1 MPELPEVETIKQDLE
16 KKIAG
21 RTVNRVD
28 VHLLRMIRKHDSAE
42 EFKQAVE
49 GRSIK
54 SMERRGKFL
63 LFHLES
69 ENTMVLHLGMT
80 GQLLLRS
87 SQSPLKVDKHT
98 HLVFHFNDSNMLLFR
113 DVRQFGQVFLA
124 RTSALEKQLGLGPE
138 PLSPDFREKD
148 LVSVLNRTTKVKQLL
163 MDQKRIAGIG
173 NIYADEALFEAG
185 IHPLRPANSLTP
197 QETQRLFP
205 ALQRILREAIE
216 LRGTSIADYVDT
228 SGRRG
233 EMQNRHRVYRRTG
246 GPCQRCGEKIRKI
259 KMGGRSTHFCP
270 QCQRLSLLP
279 SSCSYSQS
287 CELRL
292 A

>member
-16 KKIAG
+16 KKIVG
-21 RTVNRVD
+21 RTVNRAD

-49 GRSIK
+49 GRSIRN
-54 SMERRGKFL
+54 MERRGKFL
-63 LFHLES
+63 LFRLES

-87 SQSPLKVDKHT
+87 SQSPLEVDKHT

-113 DVRQFGQVFLA
+113 DVRQFGQVFIA
-124 RTSALEKQLGLGPE
+124 GTSALEKQLGLGPE
-138 PLSPDFREKD
+138 PLSPDFQEKD
-148 LVSVLNRTTKVKQLL
+148 LVSVLNRTTKIKQLL

-185 IHPLRPANSLTP
+185 INPPRLANSLTP
-197 QETQRLFP
+197 QETHRLFL
-205 ALQRILREAIE
+205 ALQRILKEAIE
-216 LRGTSIADYVDT
+216 LRGTSIANYVDT

-246 GPCQRCGEKIRKI
+246 EPCQRCGKKIRKI
-259 KMGGRSTHFCP
+259 KVGGRSTHFCP
-270 QCQRLSLLP
+270 QCQR
-279 SSCSYSQS
+279 
-287 CELRL
+287 
-292 A
+292 